1 MKKCPRN
8 LIVKSIAVLPFIAAG
23 LAGCGSDSSSSAHD
37 DSGLVS
43 HSDGTESS
51 SSIEESSSS
60 TDGSSSSS
68 VAAVISDPTGDS
80 TDTRDGQT
88 YKFVTIGSQ
97 VWMAE
102 NLKYRTQKSFCY
114 EEDSS
119 MCDAYGS
126 LYTFDEAL
134 KACPKGWHLPS
145 QEDFEELL
153 SFVNGSKVQG
163 PGDYEGAAKLKS
175 TAGWELDAEGNG
187 GGTDDYGFSAVPAG
201 YWWAEAGEFIS
212 DGSASFWSSSEIGD
226 DSATMFYLTFS
237 YASLNYTDRNM
248 GVSVRCVKD

>member
-8 LIVKSIAVLPFIAAG
+8 LIIKSIAVLPFIAAG
-23 LAGCGSDSSSSAHD
+23 LAGCGSDSSSSASD

-43 HSDGTESS
+43 HSDG
-51 SSIEESSSS
+51 IESSSS

-68 VAAVISDPTGDS
+68 VADDISEPTGDF
-80 TDTRDGQT
+80 TDMRDGQT

-119 MCDAYGS
+119 MCDANGS

-134 KACPKGWHLPS
+134 KACPEGWRLPS

-153 SFVNGSKVQG
+153 SFVNGSKIQG

-187 GGTDDYGFSAVPAG
+187 GGTDDFGFSAVPAG

-212 DGSASFWSSSEIGD
+212 DGSASFWSSTEIGD
-226 DSATMFYLTFS
+226 DSATMFDLTFS

-248 GVSVRCVKD
+248 GVSVRCVKN